1 MNYSTSIIVPAMA
14 AILSGLVI
22 LGVQEFIAYR
32 RNKKRKALAN
42 ANEHDEDRT
51 EQMSLILKYL
61 NAIGK
66 LTHANSI
73 ALRDHK
79 TNGELKDAMKEYDE
93 MDGKMYDYLVTHGLK

>member
-1 MNYSTSIIVPAMA
+1 MNYGASIVVPAMA

-22 LGVQEFIAYR
+22 LGVQEFISHR
-32 RNKKRKALAN
+32 RNKKRKAQAH
-42 ANEHDEDRT
+42 ASEHDEERA

-79 TNGELKDAMKEYDE
+79 TNGELKDAMKEYEE